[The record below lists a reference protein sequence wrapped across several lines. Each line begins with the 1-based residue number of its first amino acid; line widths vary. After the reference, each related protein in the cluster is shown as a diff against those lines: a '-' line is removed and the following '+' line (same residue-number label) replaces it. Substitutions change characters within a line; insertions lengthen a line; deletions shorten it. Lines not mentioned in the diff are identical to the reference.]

1 MTEASANAERAAT
14 WLQYAREQLRD
25 QSTDGDI
32 TMARL
37 MNSVQSLIAAVK
49 EQAETISRLEH
60 LEHDRDGVYANGCGQ
75 CDDAQNVVL
84 ADSMQTEAFNQL

>member
-1 MTEASANAERAAT
+1 MTEASANAGRAAT
-14 WLQYAREQLRD
+14 WLQYARELEVPE
-25 QSTDGDI
+25 
-32 TMARL
+32 ARL
-37 MNSVQSLIAAVK
+37 SSLMNAVQSLIAVVK

-60 LEHDRDGVYANGCGQ
+60 LEHDRDGVYAQNCGQ